1 MAGWSELLVL
11 ACVRRIIRKLIDH
24 VRKSLTLEFWW
35 LNTEMKWKEINLC
48 ISALAWKPKWM
59 KRYER
64 KKKEV
69 LCQIG
74 KPNHWIYSK
83 HRNTEHTH
91 THVRTYTRTHFVD
104 SCGLSTYCCSVIAV
118 AKPNVIPLWKKQQ
131 RKNNNNNNFTEEE
144 KKQTHAYNHI
154 VFKIATKVTLQT
166 DTLSQ
171 SCCVTACFYV
181 LIFQRKQ

>member
-1 MAGWSELLVL
+1 MENSFLEILLYNICTYIWNEASEHPMAGWSELLVL

-35 LNTEMKWKEINLC
+35 LNTEMNWKEINLG
-48 ISALAWKPKWM
+48 ISALAWKPKWILKIWM
-59 KRYER
+59 G
-64 KKKEV
+64 KKEV

-74 KPNHWIYSK
+74 KPYHWKYIQSIVIL
-83 HRNTEHTH
+83 NTQTH
-91 THVRTYTRTHFVD
+91 THARTHFVD

-144 KKQTHAYNHI
+144 KKNRPTHTI
-154 VFKIATKVTLQT
+154 TLF
-166 DTLSQ
+166 S
-171 SCCVTACFYV
+171 
-181 LIFQRKQ
+181 K